1 MKKIVITMKDDLPHS
16 IKIDNEKTVPIDC
29 FFLTTQAT
37 RSDCGHMLAQG
48 NSDDIGRMLFGFF
61 TYCVKENVP
70 EMALT
75 MEAVARDIIDA
86 VARPEK
92 ETLSNVSSKTAH

>member
-16 IKIDNEKTVPIDC
+16 IKIDNEKTVPIES
-29 FFLTTQAT
+29 FLMITKVT
-37 RSDCGHMLAQG
+37 RRDTGHFIAHG
-48 NSDDIGRMLFGFF
+48 NSDDIGGALFNYF
-61 TYCVKENVP
+61 TTCVKEGDP
-70 EMALT
+70 GAFM